1 MTADGL
7 PRLPIVRLWRHNG
20 ALPAFMAGLLVLLWI
35 AGDPALASLRY
46 ERSAIDHGQIW
57 RLLTGN
63 LVHANGRH
71 LLLNL
76 AGLGLVTLLFPGEYS
91 WRQWLMIGVA
101 GMVAVAAGLWWASPQ
116 VEWYVGLSG
125 VLHGLLAAGAI
136 AWWRSRLRW
145 LAVWLMGIL
154 IAKLL
159 GEHWFGA
166 VGWSGD
172 LDVIV
177 DAHLYGAV
185 GGTLAGAILSGWCRP
200 AALDTGVPPDAPGPV

>member
-7 PRLPIVRLWRHNG
+7 PRLPIVRSWRHPG
-20 ALPAFMAGLLVLLWI
+20 ALPAFVAAALVLLWF
-35 AGDPALASLRY
+35 AGDPVLASLRY
-46 ERSAIDHGQIW
+46 ERSAIGHGELW

-76 AGLGLVTLLFPGEYS
+76 AGLGLVAMLFPGEYS
-91 WRQWLMIGVA
+91 PRQWLAIGVA
-101 GMVAVAAGLWWASPQ
+101 CMVAVAAGLWWGNPE

-125 VLHGLLAAGAI
+125 VLHGLLAAGAV

-154 IAKLL
+154 VAKLL

-166 VGWSGD
+166 FDWSGD
-172 LDVIV
+172 LAVIV

-185 GGTLAGAILSGWCRP
+185 GGTLAGILSGGRRP
-200 AALDTGVPPDAPGPV
+200 AALDTEVPPDASGPV

>member
-7 PRLPIVRLWRHNG
+7 PRLPIVRLWRHNA
-20 ALPAFMAGLLVLLWI
+20 ALPACLAGVLVLLWI
-35 AGDPALASLRY
+35 GGDPVLATLRY
-46 ERSAIDHGQIW
+46 ERWAIAHGEPW

-91 WRQWLMIGVA
+91 CRQWLLIGVA
-101 GMVAVAAGLWWASPQ
+101 GMVAVAAGLWWGSPE

-136 AWWRSRLRW
+136 AWWGSRLRG

-172 LDVIV
+172 LTVIV

-185 GGTLAGAILSGWCRP
+185 GGTLAGAILSGWRRH
-200 AALDTGVPPDAPGPV
+200 TGVPPDASGPV